1 MQDRLD
7 RLAKLAEV
15 TAGRVSSDLTN
26 RARDIADRANQRLRL
41 GQETVVALAGATGS
55 GKSSLTNALAGV
67 EVATV
72 GVRRP
77 TTSETLAIS
86 FAPENR
92 ALLSWFEVRHRHE
105 TRPPQPG
112 FEALVLLDLPDFDS
126 TIRQHR
132 AEVDRLVPVV
142 DQFVW
147 VLDPQK
153 YADVVVHR
161 EYLAPLAPHREVMAV
176 VLNQADRLRPYE
188 IHDCVAHLEELLR
201 VDGLTQVPVFAISA
215 TTGQGVAELRQ
226 YLVDVAARKTAARIR
241 LLADIDRLVADFGA
255 ACAGPASRVPEAELR
270 AGLET
275 AAGVP
280 QVIQAVAQAVKH
292 RGAQATGWP
301 MVTWFARFRSDP
313 LRRLRLE
320 ALGDTPAPTAL
331 PMRSPVVLAQV
342 DLTLRGLGD
351 AVGEGLTPGWQAAIA
366 IACRRDRDLL
376 PQRLD
381 EAVATADL
389 GVEREPVWWQ
399 LMRILQSLLLAS
411 VAVGVVWLTLNL
423 LLTYLGLPPLLG
435 PVLDGIAMPTLL
447 TLGGIA
453 AGVVLALGSRFFVAA
468 GVRDAVRRARVALG
482 HAVAAVGEEHVLTPL
497 RAETARLEQA
507 RQLVR
512 DL

>member
-1 MQDRLD
+1 M
-7 RLAKLAEV
+7 
-15 TAGRVSSDLTN
+15 
-26 RARDIADRANQRLRL
+26 
-41 GQETVVALAGATGS
+41 
-55 GKSSLTNALAGV
+55 
-67 EVATV
+67 
-72 GVRRP
+72 
-77 TTSETLAIS
+77 
-86 FAPENR
+86 
-92 ALLSWFEVRHRHE
+92 
-105 TRPPQPG
+105 
-112 FEALVLLDLPDFDS
+112 
-126 TIRQHR
+126 
-132 AEVDRLVPVV
+132 
-142 DQFVW
+142 
-147 VLDPQK
+147 
-153 YADVVVHR
+153 
-161 EYLAPLAPHREVMAV
+161 
-176 VLNQADRLRPYE
+176 
-188 IHDCVAHLEELLR
+188 
-201 VDGLTQVPVFAISA
+201 
-215 TTGQGVAELRQ
+215 
-226 YLVDVAARKTAARIR
+226 
-241 LLADIDRLVADFGA
+241 
-255 ACAGPASRVPEAELR
+255 
-270 AGLET
+270 
-275 AAGVP
+275 
-280 QVIQAVAQAVKH
+280 IQAVAQAVKH

>member
-7 RLAKLAEV
+7 RLMQLAEV

-26 RARDIADRANQRLRL
+26 RARDIADRAHQRLRL

-55 GKSSLTNALAGV
+55 GKSSLTNALTGA
-67 EVATV
+67 EVAAV
-72 GVRRP
+72 GIRRP

-92 ALLSWFEVRHRHE
+92 ALLGWFGVRHRHE
-105 TRPPQPG
+105 VRPPQPG
-112 FEALVLLDLPDFDS
+112 FEPLVLLDLPDFDS

-176 VLNQADRLRPYE
+176 VLNQADRLRPNE
-188 IHDCVAHLEELLR
+188 VHDCVAHLEELLR
-201 VDGLTQVPVFAISA
+201 VDGLTRVPVFAVSA
-215 TTGQGVAELRQ
+215 TTGQGVAELRE
-226 YLVDVAARKTAARIR
+226 YLVDVAAHKTAARLR
-241 LLADIDRLVADFGA
+241 LLADIDRLAADFGE
-255 ACAGPASRVPEAELR
+255 ACPGPASRAPKEELQ
-270 AGLET
+270 AGLEA

-280 QVIQAVAQAVKH
+280 QVIQAITQAVKQ
-292 RGAQATGWP
+292 RGVQATGWP
-301 MVTWFARFRSDP
+301 MITWFARFRPDQLRHLRSGSGDP
-313 LRRLRLE
+313 F
-320 ALGDTPAPTAL
+320 PAPAL
-331 PMRSPVVLAQV
+331 PTLGPVALAQV
-342 DLTLRGLGD
+342 DLTLRGLAD
-351 AVGEGLTPGWQAAIA
+351 AVGEGLAPGWQAAIA
-366 IACRRDRDLL
+366 AACRRDREFL
-376 PQRLD
+376 PGWLD
-381 EAVATADL
+381 EAVAGADL
-389 GVEREPVWWQ
+389 GLEREPVWWQ
-399 LMRILQSLLLAS
+399 LVRILQWLLLAS
-411 VAVGVVWLTLNL
+411 AAIGMLWLTLNL
-423 LLTYLGLPPLLG
+423 LLTYFGLPPLLG
-435 PVLDGIAMPTLL
+435 PTRGGLAMPALL

-453 AGVVLALGSRFFVAA
+453 AGVGLALGSRFFVAA
-468 GVRDAVRRARVALG
+468 GVQDTVRQVRAVLG

-512 DL
+512 EL